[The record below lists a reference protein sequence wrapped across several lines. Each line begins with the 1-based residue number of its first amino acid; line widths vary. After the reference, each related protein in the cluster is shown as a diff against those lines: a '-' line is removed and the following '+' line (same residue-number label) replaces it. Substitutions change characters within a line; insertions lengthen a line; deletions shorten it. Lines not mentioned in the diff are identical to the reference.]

1 MTAPH
6 RPPADRMARRVLTS
20 LLAASLAW
28 TAGTLPALATPASV
42 APISAATLAAES
54 AAVDTARPGER
65 LQSLLQRDEVRQ
77 ALIERGVNPA
87 DAADRVASLTD
98 EQADQ
103 LLAEIDSAPAG
114 AGIIETAVF
123 VFLVLLFTD
132 ILGFTKVFSFT
143 RSIR

>member
-1 MTAPH
+1 MTPSH
-6 RPPADRMARRVLTS
+6 RCRKGRLARRMWPS
-20 LLAASLAW
+20 LLAASLTW
-28 TAGTLPALATPASV
+28 TAGTLPALATT
-42 APISAATLAAES
+42 APITAATLAAES
-54 AAVDTARPGER
+54 ETASSARPGER
-65 LQSLLQRDEVRQ
+65 LQALLQRDEVRQ

-87 DAADRVASLTD
+87 DAAQRVASLTD
-98 EQADQ
+98 DQADQ

-123 VFLVLLFTD
+123 VFLVLLVTD